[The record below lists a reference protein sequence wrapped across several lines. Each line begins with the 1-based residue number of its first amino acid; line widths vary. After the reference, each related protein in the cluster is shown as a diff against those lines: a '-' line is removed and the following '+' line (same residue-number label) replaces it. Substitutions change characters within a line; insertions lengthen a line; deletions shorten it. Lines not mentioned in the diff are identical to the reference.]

1 MRVVIPYGSG
11 SVPLEIDDAISVE
24 VLRPNPVALPQNE
37 GALVEEALD
46 NPIDTPALEQIA
58 RPGKRVALLCDDI
71 SRTTPT
77 DRILPRVVARLNRAG
92 VADGQIQ
99 IIMALGSHRPMTRA
113 EIERKVGSDLLRRI
127 QVANSEFRDRSLMVR
142 LPGLPGGPE
151 IWLDRRAVEADIR
164 VGLGGVLPHPAAGW
178 SGGGKIIFPGVAG
191 EETVAAFHLMH
202 GRTPQNMFG
211 AEESRVRLA
220 MEAWVAERVGL
231 EFIVNVAFTPDG
243 RIYRA
248 AAGHFVGAHRRAVAA
263 AKEIFCVPTGRKAEI
278 VVTTS
283 HPADA
288 DLWQA
293 GKGLLAA
300 DLAALPGGTAIL
312 VAPCPEGVG
321 PHPRYLDYLS
331 ERGPEELLARANDAP
346 ASELLPLSVAAASL
360 RVRGRLDVAFVSD
373 GMTPEQARSARMRPF
388 PSAQAALDD
397 AIGRHGRNARVTVIT
412 HGAEIIP
419 KVQGEAAGV
428 LDGDQ
433 TVAGA

>member
-1 MRVVIPYGSG
+1 MRIDIPYGSG
-11 SVPLEIDDAISVE
+11 IVPLEVGDLSVE
-24 VLRPNPVALPQNE
+24 VLRPNPVALPADE
-37 GALVEEALD
+37 GALIEEALD
-46 NPIDTPALEQIA
+46 NTIGSPPLEEIA
-58 RPGKRVALLCDDI
+58 GPGTRVALLCDDI

-92 VADGQIQ
+92 VADSQIQ
-99 IIMALGSHRPMTRA
+99 MVMALGSHRPMTEA
-113 EIERKVGSDLLRRI
+113 EIERKVGKDLRRRI
-127 QVANSEFRDRSLMVR
+127 RVVNSEFRDRSLMVR

-178 SGGGKIIFPGVAG
+178 SGGGKIVFPGVAG

-211 AEESRVRLA
+211 SEESRVRLA
-220 MEAWVAERVGL
+220 MESWVAERVGL

-263 AKEIFCVPTGRKAEI
+263 AREIFCVPTGRRAEI

-321 PHPRYLDYLS
+321 PHPHYLDYLS
-331 ERGPEELLARANDAP
+331 EAGPEELLARSERTP

-360 RVRGRLDVAFVSD
+360 RVRARLDVSLVSD
-373 GMTPEQARSARMRPF
+373 GLTPQQARRARMRPF
-388 PSAQAALDD
+388 PSAQAALDAALD
-397 AIGRHGRNARVTVIT
+397 RHGRSARLTVIT
-412 HGAEIIP
+412 HGAETIP
-419 KVQGEAAGV
+419 VVEGEPFIRASH
-428 LDGDQ
+428 Q
-433 TVAGA
+433 